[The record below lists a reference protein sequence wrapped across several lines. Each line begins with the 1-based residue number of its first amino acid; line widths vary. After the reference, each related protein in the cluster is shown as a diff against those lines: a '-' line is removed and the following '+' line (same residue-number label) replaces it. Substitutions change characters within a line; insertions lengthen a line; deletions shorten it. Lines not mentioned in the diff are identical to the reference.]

1 MNIGPYFAPQECPS
15 GLPLTKSRWSSSDCR
30 CFNSQS
36 CVVSLFAI
44 EVFTASYKR
53 SGLSG
58 LRFDPMAQ
66 IA

>member
-1 MNIGPYFAPQECPS
+1 VPVRFAFDKVALEQLR
-15 GLPLTKSRWSSSDCR
+15 LPLFQLSKLRG
-30 CFNSQS
+30 
-36 CVVSLFAI
+36 VALFAI